1 MKLEIYYITSMLPL
15 ESAIY
20 KGYLET
26 AAPNLLKAKGDPW
39 KVKTETLLKH
49 YGSFLLDGWGTLY
62 SKGNFVYPGAM
73 DFMAALR
80 KANKNVR
87 LITNSSSR
95 SVKQIQDDLH
105 LTGVDFETHEIIS
118 SGSLLAL
125 LNETFG
131 LKEVYYLGSKDGL
144 LFLEDAKIEAVEN
157 PSEPI
162 VILSGIH
169 PAQAEM
175 DRAIEILS
183 NKNSK
188 VLVLNPDVYAPNPDG
203 EKIPVTGCIANTL
216 KEKTGCQLLFCG
228 KPFPLIFEIV
238 LRSLI
243 PSTESVIMIGDT
255 LGTDIAGANIAG
267 IDSALV
273 LGGNVKESELRDDI
287 YSLGVSP
294 TYILNGFA

>member
-1 MKLEIYYITSMLPL
+1 MLPL

-20 KGYLET
+20 KHYLET
-26 AAPNLLKAKGDPW
+26 AAPNLQKAKGDPW
-39 KVKTETLLKH
+39 KIELDMLLKH

-62 SKGNFVYPGAM
+62 STNNYIYPGVM

-80 KANKNVR
+80 KANKSVR
-87 LITNSSSR
+87 LITNSASR
-95 SVKQIQDDLH
+95 SVKQIQDDLRT
-105 LTGVDFETHEIIS
+105 TGLDFESREIIS

-125 LNETFG
+125 LNETVG
-131 LKEVYYLGSKDGL
+131 LKEVYYLGGKDGL
-144 LFLEDAKIEAVEN
+144 LFLEEAKIEAVEN

-162 VILSGIH
+162 VVLSGIH
-169 PAQAEM
+169 PTQAEM
-175 DRAIEILS
+175 DKAAEILS
-183 NKNSK
+183 EENSK
-188 VLVLNPDVYAPNPDG
+188 VLVLNPDVYAPDPNG

-228 KPFPLIFEIV
+228 KPFPLIFEIA

-255 LGTDIAGANIAG
+255 LGTDIAGASIAG

-273 LGGNVKESELRDDI
+273 LDRNVKENELRDDI

-294 TYILNGFA
+294 TYVLNGF

>member
-1 MKLEIYYITSMLPL
+1 MLPL

-20 KGYLET
+20 KSYLET

-39 KVKTETLLKH
+39 KVDTEMLLKH

-62 SKGNFVYPGAM
+62 SKGNFIYPGVM

-87 LITNSSSR
+87 LITNSASR
-95 SVKQIQDDLH
+95 SIKQIQDDLR
-105 LTGVDFETHEIIS
+105 LSGLDFETHEIIS

-125 LNETFG
+125 LNETVG
-131 LKEVYYLGSKDGL
+131 LKEVYYLGGSDGL
-144 LFLEDAKIEAVEN
+144 LFLEDAKIQAVEN

-169 PAQAEM
+169 PTQAEM
-175 DRAIEILS
+175 DKAIEILS
-183 NKNSK
+183 NENSK

-216 KEKTGCQLLFCG
+216 KEKTGCRLLFCG

-255 LGTDIAGANIAG
+255 LGTDIAGASIAG

-294 TYILNGFA
+294 TYILNHF

>member
-1 MKLEIYYITSMLPL
+1 MLPL

-20 KGYLET
+20 KSYLET

-39 KVKTETLLKH
+39 KVEIDVLLKH

-62 SKGNFVYPGAM
+62 SKGDFIYPGAM

-87 LITNSSSR
+87 LITNSASR
-95 SVKQIQDDLH
+95 SVKQIQDDLR
-105 LTGVDFETHEIIS
+105 LTGMDFETHEIIS

-125 LNETFG
+125 LNENIG
-131 LKEVYYLGSKDGL
+131 LKEVYYLGGSSGL
-144 LFLEDAKIEAVEN
+144 LFLEEAKIQAVEN

-169 PAQAEM
+169 PTEAEI
-175 DRAIEILS
+175 DKAVEILS
-183 NKNSK
+183 NENSK

-216 KEKTGCQLLFCG
+216 KERTGCQLLFCG
-228 KPFPLIFEIV
+228 KPFPLIYQIA

-255 LGTDIAGANIAG
+255 LGTDIAGASIAG

-294 TYILNGFA
+294 TYILGGFV

>member
-1 MKLEIYYITSMLPL
+1 MLPL

-20 KGYLET
+20 KSYLET
-26 AAPNLLKAKGDPW
+26 AAPNMLKAKGDPW
-39 KVKTETLLKH
+39 KVEIDTLLKH

-62 SKGNFVYPGAM
+62 SKGDFIYPGAM

-80 KANKNVR
+80 KANKNIR
-87 LITNSSSR
+87 LITNSASR
-95 SVKQIQDDLH
+95 SIKQIQDDLR
-105 LTGVDFETHEIIS
+105 LTGMDFETHEIIS

-125 LNETFG
+125 LNENIG
-131 LKEVYYLGSKDGL
+131 LKEVYYLGGKDGL
-144 LFLEDAKIEAVEN
+144 LFLEEAKIQAVEN

-169 PAQAEM
+169 PTEAEM
-175 DRAIEILS
+175 DKAVEILS
-183 NKNSK
+183 NENSK

-203 EKIPVTGCIANTL
+203 EKIPVTGYIANTL

-228 KPFPLIFEIV
+228 KPFPLIYQIA

-255 LGTDIAGANIAG
+255 LGTDIAGASIAG
-267 IDSALV
+267 IDSALM

-287 YSLGVSP
+287 YSLGISP
-294 TYILNGFA
+294 TYILAHFSPS

>member
-1 MKLEIYYITSMLPL
+1 MLPL

-20 KGYLET
+20 KSYLET

-39 KVKTETLLKH
+39 KVEIDTLLKH

-62 SKGNFVYPGAM
+62 SKDNFIYPGVM

-87 LITNSSSR
+87 LITNSASR
-95 SVKQIQDDLH
+95 SIKQIQDDLR
-105 LTGVDFETHEIIS
+105 LTGMDFETHEIIS

-131 LKEVYYLGSKDGL
+131 LKEVYYLGGKDGL
-144 LFLEDAKIEAVEN
+144 LFLEEAKIEAVEN

-169 PAQAEM
+169 PTEAEM
-175 DRAIEILS
+175 GKAVEILS
-183 NKNSK
+183 KENSK

-255 LGTDIAGANIAG
+255 LGTDIAGASIAG

-294 TYILNGFA
+294 TYILNGF

>member
-1 MKLEIYYITSMLPL
+1 MLPL

-20 KGYLET
+20 KNYLEI

-39 KVKTETLLKH
+39 KVEVDTLLKH

-62 SKGNFVYPGAM
+62 SNDNFIYPGVM

-80 KANKNVR
+80 SANKNIR
-87 LITNSSSR
+87 LITNSASR
-95 SVKQIQDDLH
+95 SVKQIQDDLR
-105 LTGVDFETHEIIS
+105 LSGMDFETHEIIS
-118 SGSLLAL
+118 SGGLLAL
-125 LNETFG
+125 LNESVG
-131 LKEVYYLGSKDGL
+131 LKEVFYLGNEEGL
-144 LFLEDAKIEAVEN
+144 LFLEEAKIQPMKN

-162 VILSGIH
+162 VVLSGVH
-169 PAQAEM
+169 PTQAEM
-175 DRAIEILS
+175 DKAIEILS
-183 NKNSK
+183 NENSK
-188 VLVLNPDVYAPNPDG
+188 VLVLNPDVYAPNSDG
-203 EKIPVTGCIANTL
+203 EKIPVTGLVANTL

-228 KPFPLIFEIV
+228 KPFPLIFEIA

-243 PSTESVIMIGDT
+243 PSTESVIMLGDT

-273 LGGNVKESELRDDI
+273 LGRNVKENELRDDI

-294 TYILNGFA
+294 TYVLNGFTSSVSA